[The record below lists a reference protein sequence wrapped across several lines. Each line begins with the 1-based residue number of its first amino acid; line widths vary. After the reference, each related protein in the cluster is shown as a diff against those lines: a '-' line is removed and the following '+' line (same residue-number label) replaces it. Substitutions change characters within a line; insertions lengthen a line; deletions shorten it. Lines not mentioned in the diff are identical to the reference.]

1 MRWSTGLIGS
11 DGKAKAD
18 LGMIHVGTA
27 NNFARNLDLPTFIG
41 SLAETFLALPGS
53 YPKIDYVRTN
63 SVRMDSRQRL
73 SVQADGEVLGEL
85 PAQFRVLPKS
95 LRVVA

>member
-1 MRWSTGLIGS
+1 LTCPHSWGL
-11 DGKAKAD
+11 
-18 LGMIHVGTA
+18 
-27 NNFARNLDLPTFIG
+27 ARPEG
-41 SLAETFLALPGS
+41 

-63 SVRMDSRQRL
+63 SVRMDSTQRL

-85 PAQFRVLPKS
+85 PAQFRVLPRA